1 MNSSGNWLVRV
12 DPSVYKAIA
21 RFPRKDA
28 TRILDAV
35 DGFVSDPYG
44 GDAAKLGGMERDWRR
59 RIGSYRIFYE
69 IYAELKRVEVY
80 RVERRGSK
88 TY

>member
-12 DPSVYKAIA
+12 DPDVYKVIG

-28 TRILDAV
+28 ERILDAL
-35 DGFVSDPYG
+35 SKLAADPYQ
-44 GDAAKLGGMERDWRR
+44 GDTGKLGGKEHLWRR
-59 RIGSYRIFYE
+59 RIGSYRIFYL
-69 IYAELKRVEVY
+69 IDVQAKRIDVSE
-80 RVERRGSK
+80 VERRGSK